1 MGLDAPTVEKTAV
14 KIFNIPNMLSLS
26 RILSVPVFILLMLNP
41 TPIRALSAGI
51 VFSLASATDWLDG
64 YLARKWGQVTKA
76 GKLLD
81 PIADK
86 ILIMAAL
93 VMLVEIRSD
102 IVHSWIAIV
111 LIGREFAVTGL
122 RAIASSDGI
131 VIPAESAGK
140 YKVGAQ
146 ITAVLCLLL
155 GYYVPTGWMR
165 DLGTIALWVAMVLA
179 VYSAF
184 QYFRTY
190 WNQLNGNGSKGS
202 V

>member
-1 MGLDAPTVEKTAV
+1 MGLDAPPLEETTVT
-14 KIFNIPNMLSLS
+14 IFNVPNLLSLS
-26 RILSVPVFILLMLNP
+26 RILSVPIFIVLMLHP
-41 TPIRALSAGI
+41 SPVRALAAGI

-64 YLARKWGQVTKA
+64 YLARRWGQVTKV

-86 ILIMAAL
+86 ILIMSAL
-93 VMLVEIRSD
+93 VILVELRHD
-102 IVHSWIAIV
+102 IVHSWMAI
-111 LIGREFAVTGL
+111 LIIGREFAVTGL

-131 VIPAESAGK
+131 IIPAETVGK

-146 ITAVLCLLL
+146 ITAVLSLLL
-155 GYYVPTGWMR
+155 DYYLNKDWMR
-165 DLGTIALWVAMVLA
+165 ELGSYALWIAIILS

-190 WNQLNGNGSKGS
+190 WKKLN
-202 V
+202 

>member
-1 MGLDAPTVEKTAV
+1 MS
-14 KIFNIPNMLSLS
+14 IFNVPNLLSIS
-26 RILSVPVFILLMLNP
+26 RILSVPVFIILMLEP
-41 TPIRALSAGI
+41 SPARALAAGI

-64 YLARKWGQVTKA
+64 YLARKWGQVTKV

-93 VMLVEIRSD
+93 VILVEIRSD
-102 IVHSWIAIV
+102 VVHSWIAIV

-131 VIPAESAGK
+131 IIPAETVGK
-140 YKVGAQ
+140 YKVAAQ

-155 GYYVPTGWMR
+155 DYYLTREWLR
-165 DLGTIALWVAMVLA
+165 ELGSISLWIAMILA
-179 VYSAF
+179 VYSAV
-184 QYFRTY
+184 QYFRSY
-190 WNQLNGNGSKGS
+190 WMRLS
-202 V
+202 

>member
-1 MGLDAPTVEKTAV
+1 VGLDAPPVEETAV
-14 KIFNIPNMLSLS
+14 TIFNIPNLLSIS
-26 RILSVPVFILLMLNP
+26 RILSVPVFIILMLDP
-41 TPIRALSAGI
+41 SPVRALTAGI

-86 ILIMAAL
+86 ILIMSAL
-93 VMLVEIRSD
+93 VILVELRPD
-102 IVHSWIAIV
+102 VVHSWIAIV

-131 VIPAESAGK
+131 IIPAEAVGK

-146 ITAVLCLLL
+146 ITAVLSLLL
-155 GYYVPTGWMR
+155 DYYLTRGWLR
-165 DLGTIALWVAMVLA
+165 DLGALALWVAMILA
-179 VYSAF
+179 VYSAL
-184 QYFRTY
+184 QYFRIY
-190 WNQLNGNGSKGS
+190 WKKLS
-202 V
+202 

>member
-1 MGLDAPTVEKTAV
+1 MGLDAPPLEETTVT
-14 KIFNIPNMLSLS
+14 IFNVPNLLSLS
-26 RILSVPVFILLMLNP
+26 RILSVPIFIVLMLHP
-41 TPIRALSAGI
+41 SPVRALAAGI

-64 YLARKWGQVTKA
+64 YLARRWGQVTKV

-86 ILIMAAL
+86 ILIMSAL
-93 VMLVEIRSD
+93 VILVELRHD
-102 IVHSWIAIV
+102 IVHSWMAI
-111 LIGREFAVTGL
+111 LIIGREFAVTGL

-131 VIPAESAGK
+131 IIPAETVGK

-146 ITAVLCLLL
+146 ITAVISLLL
-155 GYYVPTGWMR
+155 DYYLNRDWMR
-165 DLGTIALWVAMVLA
+165 ELGSYALWIAIILS

-190 WNQLNGNGSKGS
+190 WKKLN
-202 V
+202 

>member
-1 MGLDAPTVEKTAV
+1 MT
-14 KIFNIPNMLSLS
+14 IFNIPNLLSIS
-26 RILSVPVFILLMLNP
+26 RILSVPVFIVLMLDP
-41 TPIRALSAGI
+41 SPVRALTAGI

-64 YLARKWGQVTKA
+64 YLARKWGQVTKT

-86 ILIMAAL
+86 ILIMSAL
-93 VMLVEIRSD
+93 VILVELRPD
-102 IVHSWIAIV
+102 VVHSWIAIV

-131 VIPAESAGK
+131 IIPAETVGK

-146 ITAVLCLLL
+146 ITAVLSLLL
-155 GYYVPTGWMR
+155 DYYLTKGWLR
-165 DLGTIALWVAMVLA
+165 DLGALALWVAMILA
-179 VYSAF
+179 VYSAL

-190 WNQLNGNGSKGS
+190 WRKLS
-202 V
+202 